1 MYPCHSGSSSLSL
14 VDYARTDRQREI
26 IEVWELAGKN
36 SARAANELGI
46 NPGSVR
52 DHVCAVRAVASA
64 AGYSENWD
72 ARRHVPEGEYV
83 VGRSILTTNEEGERA
98 WLKTR
103 RTVQQAEKNEAFNAM
118 VDQLNK
124 GIIPVKRKAKGK
136 AVRKDDLMPSI
147 IIGDAHIGALAFRKE
162 TGDRDFNVGKATREV
177 DESIC
182 ALVDQMQEA
191 RNGLLISVGD
201 LAHSDRGN
209 PASTT
214 KGTLVDMSCSY
225 EDQLRACAQ
234 VLMNGVEQM
243 LNKVD
248 NVTLVVARGNHDDH
262 TSLAVQVILET
273 YFSKEPRVNVLKSS
287 RYVHYVR
294 WHKWLL
300 GIHHG
305 DKIKAAK
312 LAQVMPRDMPK
323 DWGETTHRQFIV
335 GHFHHQSVQEFEGV
349 TVSKHGCLA
358 PPDRWHSSM
367 GYNSAHTMDLIV
379 YKAEGGKLMT
389 CTYEIPRE
397 YDQANVVI

>member
-1 MYPCHSGSSSLSL
+1 MSL
-14 VDYARTDRQREI
+14 VNYAKTERQRETLQ
-26 IEVWELAGKN
+26 VWEDCGRHTSKAAGILN
-36 SARAANELGI
+36 IS
-46 NPGSVR
+46 PSTVR
-52 DHVCAVRAVASA
+52 DHVTAVKSKAAAS
-64 AGYSENWD
+64 GYSDNWN
-72 ARRHVPEGEYV
+72 ASRHVPEGEHV
-83 VGRSILTTNEEGERA
+83 IGRSIYTEDDEGNKA

-103 RTVQQAEKNEAFNAM
+103 RTVQEAEKVDAFNAFI
-118 VDQLNK
+118 DQLK
-124 GIIPVKRKAKGK
+124 QGVIPVKRKAKGK
-136 AVRKDDLMPSI
+136 KVRKDDLMPSV
-147 IIGDAHIGALAFRKE
+147 IIGDAHVGALAFKKE
-162 TGDRDFNVGKATREV
+162 TGDRDFNVSKATREV
-177 DESIC
+177 DEAIC
-182 ALVDQMQEA
+182 ALVDQMPEA
-191 RNGLLISVGD
+191 KNGLLVSLGD

-225 EDQLRACAQ
+225 EEQLRACAQ

-243 LNKVD
+243 LSKVD

-262 TSLAVQVILET
+262 TSLAVQIILET
-273 YFSKEPRVNVLKSS
+273 YFAKEPRVNVLKSS
-287 RYVHYVR
+287 QYVHYVR
-294 WHKWLL
+294 WNKWLL

-323 DWGETTHRQFIV
+323 DWGETTHRQFLV
-335 GHFHHQSVQEFEGV
+335 GHFHHASVQEFEGV

-367 GYNSAHTMDLIV
+367 GYNSAHTMDLVV

-397 YDQANVVI
+397 YDKANVVM

>member
-1 MYPCHSGSSSLSL
+1 MSLL
-14 VDYARTDRQREI
+14 DYAKTDRQRETI
-26 IEVWELAGKN
+26 IVWEECNRN
-36 SARAANELGI
+36 SGMTASILGI
-46 NPGSVR
+46 SCSTVR
-52 DHVCAVRAVASA
+52 DHIAYVKNTAAA
-64 AGYSENWD
+64 AGYSDNWN
-72 ARRHVPEGEYV
+72 ATRHVPEGEIV
-83 VGRSILTTNEEGERA
+83 IGRSIYTQDNEGNKA

-103 RTVQQAEKNEAFNAM
+103 RTMHEAEKAEAFNAF
-118 VDQLNK
+118 VDQLCQ
-124 GIIPVKRKAKGK
+124 GVIPVKRKAKDK
-136 AVRKDDLMPSI
+136 KVRKDDLMPTV
-147 IIGDAHIGALAFRKE
+147 IIGDAHIGALAFKKE
-162 TGDRDFNVGKATREV
+162 TGDRDFNVGKATIEV
-177 DESIC
+177 DEAIC
-182 ALVDQMQEA
+182 ALVDQMPEA
-191 RNGLLISVGD
+191 KNGLLVSLGD
-201 LAHSDRGN
+201 LSHSDRGN

-243 LNKVD
+243 LTKVD

-273 YFSKEPRVNVLKSS
+273 YFRKEPRVNVLQSS
-287 RYVHYVR
+287 QYVHYVR
-294 WHKWLL
+294 WNKWLL

-312 LAQVMPRDMPK
+312 LAQIMPRDMPK
-323 DWGETTHRQFIV
+323 DWGETTHRQFLV
-335 GHFHHQSVQEFEGV
+335 GHFHHASVQEFEGV

-367 GYNSAHTMDLIV
+367 GFNSAHTMDLIV

-397 YDQANVVI
+397 YDQANVVM

>member
-1 MYPCHSGSSSLSL
+1 LSL
-14 VDYARTDRQREI
+14 IDYAKTDRQRQTI
-26 IEVWELAGKN
+26 ITWEECNRN
-36 SARAANELGI
+36 SGMAAAKLGI
-46 NPGSVR
+46 ACSTVR
-52 DHVCAVRAVASA
+52 DHIAYVKNTAAA
-64 AGYSENWD
+64 AGYTDHWD
-72 ARRHVPEGEYV
+72 STHLVGPGEQV
-83 VGRSILTTNEEGERA
+83 IGRSVFSADPDGNKT
-98 WLKTR
+98 WLKTK
-103 RTVQQAEKNEAFNAM
+103 RTLAEAEKAEAFNAF
-118 VDQLNK
+118 VDQLCQ
-124 GIIPVKRKAKGK
+124 GVIPVKRKAKGK
-136 AVRKDDLMPSI
+136 KVRKDDLMPSI
-147 IIGDAHIGALAFRKE
+147 VIGDAHIGALAFRHE

-177 DESIC
+177 DEAIC
-182 ALVDQMQEA
+182 ALVDQMPEA
-191 RNGLLISVGD
+191 KNGLLVSLGD
-201 LAHSDRGN
+201 LAHSDRGS
-209 PASTT
+209 PFATT

-273 YFSKEPRVNVLKSS
+273 YFRKEPRVNVLKSS
-287 RYVHYVR
+287 QYVHYVR
-294 WHKWLL
+294 WNKWLL

-323 DWGETTHRQFIV
+323 DWGETTHRQFLV
-335 GHFHHQSVQEFEGV
+335 GHFHHASVQEFEGI

-367 GYNSAHTMDLIV
+367 SFQSAHTMDLIV
-379 YKAEGGKLMT
+379 YKAGGGKLMT

-397 YDQANVVI
+397 YDQANVVN

>member
-1 MYPCHSGSSSLSL
+1 MSL
-14 VDYARTDRQREI
+14 VDYAKTDRQREI

-83 VGRSILTTNEEGERA
+83 VGRSIYTTNEDGEKA

-124 GIIPVKRKAKGK
+124 GIIPVKRKAKSK

-147 IIGDAHIGALAFRKE
+147 VIGDAHIGALAFRKE

-182 ALVDQMQEA
+182 ALVDQMPEA

-273 YFSKEPRVNVLKSS
+273 YFAKEPRVNVLKSS
-287 RYVHYVR
+287 QYVHYVR

-379 YKAEGGKLMT
+379 YKAGGGKLMT

-397 YDQANVVI
+397 YDQANVVM

>member
-1 MYPCHSGSSSLSL
+1 LSL
-14 VDYARTDRQREI
+14 IDYAKTERQRQAIKAWEDCG
-26 IEVWELAGKN
+26 EVVAKAAGV
-36 SARAANELGI
+36 LGVS
-46 NPGSVR
+46 PSTVR
-52 DHVCAVRAVASA
+52 DHIGAVKNFA
-64 AGYSENWD
+64 AQRGYSDNFD
-72 ARRHVPEGEYV
+72 ARRLVPEGEIV
-83 VGRSILTTNEEGERA
+83 VGRSIYTTTDDNEKI
-98 WLKTR
+98 WLKTK
-103 RTVQQAEKNEAFNAM
+103 RTAAEAEKAEGFNAF
-118 VDQLNK
+118 VEQLCK
-124 GIIPVKRKAKGK
+124 GVIPVKRKAKGK
-136 AVRKDDLMPSI
+136 KVRKDDLMPSL
-147 IIGDAHIGALAFRKE
+147 IIGDAHIGALAFKKE

-177 DESIC
+177 DEAIC
-182 ALVDQMQEA
+182 TLVDQMPEA
-191 RNGLLISVGD
+191 RNGLLVSLGD

-243 LNKVD
+243 LTKVD

-273 YFSKEPRVNVLKSS
+273 YFAKEPRVNVLKSTQ
-287 RYVHYVR
+287 YVHYVR
-294 WHKWLL
+294 WNSWLL

-323 DWGETTHRQFIV
+323 DWGETTHRQFLV

-379 YKAEGGKLMT
+379 YKAGGGKLMT

-397 YDQANVVI
+397 YDQANVVF

>member
-14 VDYARTDRQREI
+14 VDYAKTDRQREI

-36 SARAANELGI
+36 SPRAATELGI

-52 DHVCAVRAVASA
+52 DHVAAVRAAASA

-72 ARRHVPEGEYV
+72 ARRHVPEGEFV
-83 VGRSILTTNEEGERA
+83 VGRSIFTTNEDGERA

-182 ALVDQMQEA
+182 ALVDQMPEA

-273 YFSKEPRVNVLKSS
+273 YFAKEPRVNVLKSS
-287 RYVHYVR
+287 QYVHYVR

-379 YKAEGGKLMT
+379 YKAGGGKLMT

-397 YDQANVVI
+397 YDQANVVM

>member
-14 VDYARTDRQREI
+14 VDYAKTDRQREI

-36 SARAANELGI
+36 SARAATELGI

-52 DHVCAVRAVASA
+52 DHVAAVRAAASA
-64 AGYSENWD
+64 AGYCENWD

-83 VGRSILTTNEEGERA
+83 VGRSIFTTNSEGERA

-136 AVRKDDLMPSI
+136 AVRKDDLLPSI

-182 ALVDQMQEA
+182 ALVDQMPEA

-248 NVTLVVARGNHDDH
+248 SVTLVVARGNHDDH

-287 RYVHYVR
+287 QYVHYVR

-300 GIHHG
+300 GVHHG

-379 YKAEGGKLMT
+379 YKAGGGKLMT

-397 YDQANVVI
+397 YDQANVVM

>member
-1 MYPCHSGSSSLSL
+1 MSLL
-14 VDYARTDRQREI
+14 DYAKTARQREAI
-26 IEVWELAGKN
+26 AAWEECGEVAVN
-36 SARAANELGI
+36 AAALLGI
-46 NPGSVR
+46 TPSTMR
-52 DHVCAVRAVASA
+52 DHVKAVKNYA
-64 AGYSENWD
+64 AQHGYSENFD
-72 ARRHVPEGEYV
+72 ARRHVPEGEIV
-83 VGRSILTTNEEGERA
+83 IGRSVYTTNNDDEKV

-103 RTVQQAEKNEAFNAM
+103 RTIQQAEKSEAFNAM
-118 VDQLNK
+118 VDQLNQ
-124 GIIPVKRKAKGK
+124 GVIPVKRKPKGK
-136 AVRKDDLMPSI
+136 KVRKDDLMPTV
-147 IIGDAHIGALAFRKE
+147 IIGDAHIGALAFKKE

-177 DESIC
+177 DEAIC
-182 ALVDQMQEA
+182 ALVDQMPEA
-191 RNGLLISVGD
+191 KNGLLVSLGD

-243 LNKVD
+243 LTKVD

-273 YFSKEPRVNVLKSS
+273 YFRKEPRVNVLQSS
-287 RYVHYVR
+287 QYVHYVR
-294 WHKWLL
+294 WNKWLL

-312 LAQVMPRDMPK
+312 LAQIMPRDMPK
-323 DWGETTHRQFIV
+323 DWGETTHRQFLV
-335 GHFHHQSVQEFEGV
+335 GHFHHASVQEFEGV

-367 GYNSAHTMDLIV
+367 GYGSNHTMDLIV

-397 YDQANVVI
+397 YDQANVVM

>member
-1 MYPCHSGSSSLSL
+1 MSLI
-14 VDYARTDRQREI
+14 DYAKTDRQREVV
-26 IEVWELAGKN
+26 EAWEN
-36 SARAANELGI
+36 SERNASRAAISLDVT
-46 NPGSVR
+46 PATVR
-52 DHVCAVRAVASA
+52 NIIHGVKARASA
-64 AGYSENWD
+64 AGYTEHWNSI
-72 ARRHVPEGEYV
+72 HLVGPGESV
-83 VGRSILTTNEEGERA
+83 VGRSVYTADPDGNKT
-98 WLKTR
+98 WLKTK
-103 RTVQQAEKNEAFNAM
+103 RTASEAEKADAFNAF
-118 VDQLNK
+118 VDQLCQ
-124 GIIPVKRKAKGK
+124 GVIPVKRKPKGK
-136 AVRKDDLMPSI
+136 KVRKDDLMPTI
-147 IIGDAHIGALAFRKE
+147 IIGDAHIGALAFRKD

-177 DESIC
+177 DEAIC
-182 ALVDQMQEA
+182 ALVDQMPEA
-191 RNGLLISVGD
+191 RNGLLVSLGD

-234 VLMNGVEQM
+234 VMMNGVEQM
-243 LNKVD
+243 LTKVD

-273 YFSKEPRVNVLKSS
+273 YFRNEPRVNVLKSS
-287 RYVHYVR
+287 QYVHYVR
-294 WHKWLL
+294 WNKWLL

-312 LAQVMPRDMPK
+312 LAQIMPRDMPK
-323 DWGETTHRQFIV
+323 DWGETTHRQFLV
-335 GHFHHQSVQEFEGV
+335 GHFHHASVQEFEGC

-367 GYNSAHTMDLIV
+367 GFNSAHTMDLIV

-397 YDQANVVI
+397 YDQANVVM

>member
-1 MYPCHSGSSSLSL
+1 LSL

-136 AVRKDDLMPSI
+136 AVRKDDLMPSV

-162 TGDRDFNVGKATREV
+162 TGDRDFNVGKATCEV
-177 DESIC
+177 DEAIC
-182 ALVDQMQEA
+182 ALVEQMPEA
-191 RNGLLISVGD
+191 KNGLLISVGD

-273 YFSKEPRVNVLKSS
+273 YFAKEPRVNVLKSS
-287 RYVHYVR
+287 QYVHYVR

-379 YKAEGGKLMT
+379 YKAGGGKLMT

>member
-1 MYPCHSGSSSLSL
+1 MSL
-14 VDYARTDRQREI
+14 VDYAKTERQREAI
-26 IEVWELAGKN
+26 KAWQDCGEVVAKAAGV
-36 SARAANELGI
+36 LGI
-46 NPGSVR
+46 SPSTLR
-52 DHVCAVRAVASA
+52 DHIGTVKNAAAA
-64 AGYSENWD
+64 AGYSENFD
-72 ARRHVPEGEYV
+72 ARRLVPEGEIV
-83 VGRSILTTNEEGERA
+83 IGRSIYTTTDDNEKI
-98 WLKTR
+98 WLKTK
-103 RTVQQAEKNEAFNAM
+103 RTATEAEKVDAFNAF
-118 VDQLNK
+118 VEQLCQ
-124 GIIPVKRKAKGK
+124 GVIPVKRKAKGK
-136 AVRKDDLMPSI
+136 KVRKDDLMPSI
-147 IIGDAHIGALAFRKE
+147 VIGDAHIGALAFRKE

-177 DESIC
+177 DKAIC
-182 ALVDQMQEA
+182 TLVDQMPEA
-191 RNGLLISVGD
+191 KNGLLVSLGD

-243 LNKVD
+243 LTKCD

-273 YFSKEPRVNVLKSS
+273 YFAKEPRVNVLKSS
-287 RYVHYVR
+287 QYVHYVR
-294 WHKWLL
+294 WNSWLL

-312 LAQVMPRDMPK
+312 LAQIMPRDMPR
-323 DWGETTHRQFIV
+323 DWGETTHRQFLV
-335 GHFHHQSVQEFEGV
+335 GHFHHASVQEFEGI

-379 YKAEGGKLMT
+379 YKAGGGKLMT

-397 YDQANVVI
+397 YDQANVVN

>member
-1 MYPCHSGSSSLSL
+1 MSL
-14 VDYARTDRQREI
+14 VDFAKTDRQRETI
-26 IEVWELAGKN
+26 ITWEECGRN
-36 SARAANELGI
+36 SGMAAAKLGI
-46 NPGSVR
+46 SCSTVR
-52 DHVCAVRAVASA
+52 DHIAYVKNTAAA
-64 AGYSENWD
+64 AGYTDHWD
-72 ARRHVPEGEYV
+72 STHLVGPGEQV
-83 VGRSILTTNEEGERA
+83 IGRSVFSADPDGNKT
-98 WLKTR
+98 WLKTK
-103 RTVQQAEKNEAFNAM
+103 RTLAEAEKAEAFNAF
-118 VDQLNK
+118 VDQLCQ
-124 GIIPVKRKAKGK
+124 GVIPVKRKAKGK
-136 AVRKDDLMPSI
+136 KVRKDDLMPTV
-147 IIGDAHIGALAFRKE
+147 IIGDAHIGALAFKKE

-177 DESIC
+177 DEAIC
-182 ALVDQMQEA
+182 ALVEQMPEA
-191 RNGLLISVGD
+191 RNGLLVSLGD

-243 LNKVD
+243 LTKVD

-273 YFSKEPRVNVLKSS
+273 YFRNEPRVNVLKSS
-287 RYVHYVR
+287 QYVHYVR
-294 WHKWLL
+294 WNKWLL

-312 LAQVMPRDMPK
+312 LAQIMPRDMPK
-323 DWGETTHRQFIV
+323 DWGETTHRQFLV
-335 GHFHHQSVQEFEGV
+335 GHFHHASVQEFEGV

-367 GYNSAHTMDLIV
+367 GFNSAHTMDLIV

-397 YDQANVVI
+397 YDQANVVN

>member
-1 MYPCHSGSSSLSL
+1 MAAEIIGINSGSIRDCISN
-14 VDYARTDRQREI
+14 V
-26 IEVWELAGKN
+26 
-36 SARAANELGI
+36 RAA
-46 NPGSVR
+46 
-52 DHVCAVRAVASA
+52 ASA
-64 AGYSENWD
+64 AGYTEHFD
-72 ARRHVPEGEYV
+72 GTHLVGAGESV
-83 VGRSILTTNEEGERA
+83 IGRSVYTADPDGNKI
-98 WLKTR
+98 WLKTK
-103 RTVQQAEKNEAFNAM
+103 RTYAEAKKAEAFNAF
-118 VDQLNK
+118 VDQLCK
-124 GIIPVKRKAKGK
+124 GVIPVKRKAKGK
-136 AVRKDDLMPSI
+136 KVRKDDLMPSI
-147 IIGDAHIGALAFRKE
+147 VIGDAHIGALAFRHQ

-177 DESIC
+177 DEAIC
-182 ALVDQMQEA
+182 TLVEQMPEA
-191 RNGLLISVGD
+191 KNGLLISLGD

-243 LNKVD
+243 LEKVD

-273 YFSKEPRVNVLKSS
+273 YFAKEPRVNVLKSS

-300 GIHHG
+300 GVHHG

-312 LAQVMPRDMPK
+312 LAQIMPRDMPK
-323 DWGETTHRQFIV
+323 DWGETTHRQFLV
-335 GHFHHQSVQEFEGV
+335 GHFHHASVQEFETGI

-358 PPDRWHSSM
+358 PPDHWHSSM
-367 GYNSAHTMDLIV
+367 SFQSAHTMDLIV
-379 YKAEGGKLMT
+379 YKAGGGKLMT

-397 YDQANVVI
+397 YDQANVVM

>member
-1 MYPCHSGSSSLSL
+1 LSL
-14 VDYARTDRQREI
+14 LDYAKTDRQRETI
-26 IEVWELAGKN
+26 IVWEECNRN
-36 SARAANELGI
+36 SGMTASILGI
-46 NPGSVR
+46 SCSTVR
-52 DHVCAVRAVASA
+52 DHIAYVKNTAAA
-64 AGYSENWD
+64 AGYSDNWN
-72 ARRHVPEGEYV
+72 ATRHVPEGEIV
-83 VGRSILTTNEEGERA
+83 IGRSIYTQDNEGNKA

-103 RTVQQAEKNEAFNAM
+103 RTMHEAEKAEAFNAF
-118 VDQLNK
+118 VDQLCQ
-124 GIIPVKRKAKGK
+124 GVIPVKRKAKDK
-136 AVRKDDLMPSI
+136 KVRKDDLMPTV
-147 IIGDAHIGALAFRKE
+147 IIGDAHIGALAFKKE
-162 TGDRDFNVGKATREV
+162 TGDRDFNVGKATIEV
-177 DESIC
+177 DEAIC
-182 ALVDQMQEA
+182 ALVDQMPEA
-191 RNGLLISVGD
+191 KNGLLVSLGD
-201 LAHSDRGN
+201 LSHSDRGN

-243 LNKVD
+243 LTKVD

-273 YFSKEPRVNVLKSS
+273 YFRKEPRVNVLQSS
-287 RYVHYVR
+287 QYVHYVR
-294 WHKWLL
+294 WNKWLL

-312 LAQVMPRDMPK
+312 LAQIMPRDMPK
-323 DWGETTHRQFIV
+323 DWGETTHRQFLV
-335 GHFHHQSVQEFEGV
+335 GHFHHASVQEFEGV

-367 GYNSAHTMDLIV
+367 GFNSAHTMDLIV

-397 YDQANVVI
+397 YDQANVVM

>member
-1 MYPCHSGSSSLSL
+1 MSLI
-14 VDYARTDRQREI
+14 DYAKTERQRQAIKAWEDCG
-26 IEVWELAGKN
+26 EVVAKAAGV
-36 SARAANELGI
+36 LGVS
-46 NPGSVR
+46 PSTVR
-52 DHVCAVRAVASA
+52 DHIGAVKNFAASS
-64 AGYSENWD
+64 GYTEHWD
-72 ARRHVPEGEYV
+72 STHLVGPGETV
-83 VGRSILTTNEEGERA
+83 IGRSVYSADPDGNKT
-98 WLKTR
+98 WLKTK
-103 RTVQQAEKNEAFNAM
+103 RTAAEAEKAEAFNAF
-118 VDQLNK
+118 VEQLCK
-124 GIIPVKRKAKGK
+124 GVIPVKRKAKGK
-136 AVRKDDLMPSI
+136 KVRKDDLMPTL

-162 TGDRDFNVGKATREV
+162 TGDRDFNVSKATREV

-182 ALVDQMQEA
+182 ALTEQMLEA
-191 RNGLLISVGD
+191 KNGLLVSLGD

-243 LNKVD
+243 LSKVD

-273 YFSKEPRVNVLKSS
+273 YFAKEPRVNVLKSS
-287 RYVHYVR
+287 QYVHYVR

-323 DWGETTHRQFIV
+323 DWGETTHRQFLV
-335 GHFHHQSVQEFEGV
+335 GHFHHSSVQEFEGV

-367 GYNSAHTMDLIV
+367 GYNSSHTMDLIV
-379 YKAEGGKLMT
+379 YKAENRFFAGGHHLSSTSRGKIG
-389 CTYEIPRE
+389 YGF
-397 YDQANVVI
+397 

>member
-1 MYPCHSGSSSLSL
+1 MSL
-14 VDYARTDRQREI
+14 VDYAKTDRQRETI
-26 IEVWELAGKN
+26 IVWEECGRN
-36 SARAANELGI
+36 SGMAASRLGI
-46 NPGSVR
+46 SCSTVR
-52 DHVCAVRAVASA
+52 DHIAYVKNTAAA
-64 AGYSENWD
+64 AGYSDNWD
-72 ARRHVPEGEYV
+72 ARRHVPEGEVV
-83 VGRSILTTNEEGERA
+83 VGRSLYLTDDEGNKA
-98 WLKTR
+98 WLKTK
-103 RTVQQAEKNEAFNAM
+103 RTMHEAQKAEAFNAF
-118 VDQLNK
+118 VEQLCK
-124 GIIPVKRKAKGK
+124 GVIPVKRKAKGK
-136 AVRKDDLMPSI
+136 KVRKDDLMPTV
-147 IIGDAHIGALAFRKE
+147 IIGDAHIGALAFKKE

-177 DESIC
+177 DQAIC
-182 ALVDQMQEA
+182 ALVDQMPEA
-191 RNGLLISVGD
+191 KNGLLVSLGD

-243 LNKVD
+243 LTKVD

-273 YFSKEPRVNVLKSS
+273 YFRNEPRVNVLQSS
-287 RYVHYVR
+287 QYVHYVR
-294 WHKWLL
+294 WNKWLL

-312 LAQVMPRDMPK
+312 LAQIMPRDMPK
-323 DWGETTHRQFIV
+323 DWGETTHRQFLV
-335 GHFHHQSVQEFEGV
+335 GHWHHASLQEFEGV

-367 GYNSAHTMDLIV
+367 GFNSAHTMDLIV

-397 YDQANVVI
+397 YDQANVVM

>member
-1 MYPCHSGSSSLSL
+1 MSL
-14 VDYARTDRQREI
+14 VDYAKTDRQKETI
-26 IEVWELAGKN
+26 IVWEECGRN
-36 SARAANELGI
+36 SGMAASRLGI
-46 NPGSVR
+46 SCSTVR
-52 DHVCAVRAVASA
+52 DHIAYVKNTAAA
-64 AGYSENWD
+64 AGYTDYFDARQYVAEGEVVIGRSVFTSDSENNK
-72 ARRHVPEGEYV
+72 V
-83 VGRSILTTNEEGERA
+83 
-98 WLKTR
+98 WLKTKR
-103 RTVQQAEKNEAFNAM
+103 IMHEAEKAEAFNAFI
-118 VDQLNK
+118 DQLCQ
-124 GIIPVKRKAKGK
+124 GVIPVKRKAKGK
-136 AVRKDDLMPSI
+136 KVRKDDLMPTV
-147 IIGDAHIGALAFRKE
+147 IIGDAHIGSLAFKKD

-177 DESIC
+177 DEAIC
-182 ALVDQMQEA
+182 ALVEQMPEA
-191 RNGLLISVGD
+191 RNGLLVSLGD

-243 LNKVD
+243 LTKVD

-273 YFSKEPRVNVLKSS
+273 YFRKEPRVNVLQSS
-287 RYVHYVR
+287 QYVHYVR
-294 WHKWLL
+294 WNKWLL

-312 LAQVMPRDMPK
+312 LAQIMPRDMPK
-323 DWGETTHRQFIV
+323 DWGETTHRQFLV
-335 GHFHHQSVQEFEGV
+335 GHFHHASVQEFEGV

-367 GYNSAHTMDLIV
+367 GFNSAHTMDLIV

-397 YDQANVVI
+397 YDQANVVM

>member
-1 MYPCHSGSSSLSL
+1 MSLI
-14 VDYARTDRQREI
+14 DYAKTARQREAVAAWEECG
-26 IEVWELAGKN
+26 EVAVDAAGV
-36 SARAANELGI
+36 LGI
-46 NPGSVR
+46 TPSTMR
-52 DHVCAVRAVASA
+52 DHVRAVKNYA
-64 AGYSENWD
+64 AQQGYSSYFD
-72 ARRHVPEGEYV
+72 ARRHVPEGEIV
-83 VGRSILTTNEEGERA
+83 VGRSIYTTTDDNEKI

-103 RTVQQAEKNEAFNAM
+103 RTFQEAQRLEAFSAM
-118 VDQLNK
+118 VDQLCQ
-124 GIIPVKRKAKGK
+124 GVIPVKRKAKERK
-136 AVRKDDLMPSI
+136 VRKDDLLPSV
-147 IIGDAHIGALAFRKE
+147 IIGDAHIGALAFKKE
-162 TGDRDFNVGKATREV
+162 TGDREFNVGKATREV
-177 DESIC
+177 DEAIC
-182 ALVDQMQEA
+182 TLVDQMPEA
-191 RNGLLISVGD
+191 KNGLLVSLGD

-225 EDQLRACAQ
+225 EEQLRACAQ

-248 NVTLVVARGNHDDH
+248 NVTLIVARGNHDDH
-262 TSLAVQVILET
+262 TSLAVQIILET
-273 YFSKEPRVNVLKSS
+273 YFRQEPRVNVLKSS
-287 RYVHYVR
+287 QYVHYVR

-300 GIHHG
+300 GVHHG

-323 DWGETTHRQFIV
+323 DWGETTHRQFLV
-335 GHFHHQSVQEFEGV
+335 GHFHHASVQEFEGV

-367 GYNSAHTMDLIV
+367 GYGSNHTMDLIV

-397 YDQANVVI
+397 YDEANVVN